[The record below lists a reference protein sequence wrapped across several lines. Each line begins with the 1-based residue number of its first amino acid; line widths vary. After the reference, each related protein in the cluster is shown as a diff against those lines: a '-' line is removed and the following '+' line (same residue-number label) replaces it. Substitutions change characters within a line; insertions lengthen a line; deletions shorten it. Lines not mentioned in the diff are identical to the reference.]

1 MSRIVNRVLGLFSKD
16 LAIDLGTANTCIYV
30 KGKGVVLREPSVVA
44 VKQERGKNRAILAV
58 GSEAKRMIGR
68 TPENVVTIRPL
79 RDGVIADFEVTGVML
94 KHFISKVHESGR
106 FVRPRIIIC
115 VPSGITPVEKRAVQ
129 ESAESAGA
137 REVYLIEETIAA
149 ALGAGLPITEPTA
162 SIIADIGGGTTE
174 IAVISLAGVVFS
186 KSARVGGDRMD
197 EAIMFAIKHRHNM
210 LIGDSTAEQVKIGIG
225 SAWGDLGGSMEVKGR
240 GLVTGIPQTV
250 LITAEEVRTAIAEH
264 VETIVQ
270 AVRMALERTP
280 PELSSDIME
289 RGIILTGGGALLKGM
304 DELLRQETGLPV
316 TVVEDPLS
324 SVVLGAGKALDNME
338 LLKEVML

>member
-1 MSRIVNRVLGLFSKD
+1 
-16 LAIDLGTANTCIYV
+16 
-30 KGKGVVLREPSVVA
+30 
-44 VKQERGKNRAILAV
+44 
-58 GSEAKRMIGR
+58 
-68 TPENVVTIRPL
+68 
-79 RDGVIADFEVTGVML
+79 
-94 KHFISKVHESGR
+94 
-106 FVRPRIIIC
+106 
-115 VPSGITPVEKRAVQ
+115 
-129 ESAESAGA
+129 
-137 REVYLIEETIAA
+137 
-149 ALGAGLPITEPTA
+149 
-162 SIIADIGGGTTE
+162 
-174 IAVISLAGVVFS
+174 VISLAGVVFS

-210 LIGDSTAEQVKIGIG
+210 LIGESTAEQVKIAIG

-250 LITAEEVRTAIAEH
+250 VITAEEVRTAIAEH

-280 PELSSDIME
+280 PELSSDIMD

-304 DELLRQETGLPV
+304 DELLRRETGLPV
-316 TVVEDPLS
+316 TVVDDPLS